1 MRLVKAAT
9 AAAVAVAL
17 RHYVVTKFIMETEAT
32 SLAAYQQFVY
42 FLVAVPSLSLSLSH
56 SPRFSVLFLWVFV
69 FA

>member
-1 MRLVKAAT
+1 MRLVM
-9 AAAVAVAL
+9 AAAAVAL

-42 FLVAVPSLSLSLSH
+42 FLVATLQLTLCLFT
-56 SPRFSVLFLWVFV
+56 FSEFFLWVFV

>member
-42 FLVAVPSLSLSLSH
+42 FLVAISLSLSLSH